1 MKMTA
6 IFLVLGTT
14 FPALA
19 QVSVTAPAN
28 NSQVA
33 TSVQFVASA
42 RTACAKGVSGMCF
55 SLEVLTQTLDFG
67 VTL

>member
-6 IFLVLGTT
+6 IFLVLGTA

-33 TSVQFVASA
+33 TSVQFVA
-42 RTACAKGVSGMCF
+42 TAHTAGWSF
-55 SLEVLTQTLDFG
+55 SLLIGYSL
-67 VTL
+67 